1 LTPEEVD
8 SEDSDEVPFGDT
20 LEDDLEE
27 LVRHEVRR
35 RNEAPVPRSLL
46 DFLDE

>member
-1 LTPEEVD
+1 VTDVPPD
-8 SEDSDEVPFGDT
+8 ADPADEPFADV